1 MNYKPRNAVMEGRQV
16 NYKPRNAGVE
26 ERQR

>member
-1 MNYKPRNAVMEGRQV
+1 MNYKPRNAGVEGRQV

-26 ERQR
+26 GRQR